1 MSRERRAVDRYFI
14 PLTLTIRQR
23 EDGSFIAT
31 AKEIPVLLVAAD
43 RTRLAEKM
51 KTLQSKLD
59 ALLNSMSTEDRLAF
73 LSERGIPVE
82 RAEGA
87 EAEEYSMPV
96 LVGA

>member
-1 MSRERRAVDRYFI
+1 MERHFI

-23 EDGSFIAT
+23 EDGSFVAS
-31 AKEIPVLLVAAD
+31 AKEIPVLLVARD
-43 RTRLAEKM
+43 RARLAEKM
-51 KTLQSKLD
+51 KSLQSKLD
-59 ALLNSMSTEDRLAF
+59 ALLNSMSHEDRVAF
-73 LSERGIPVE
+73 LTERGIPVE